1 MGLGTR
7 LDYPQAAT
15 TLHTTTASTC
25 YLFTQHLH
33 FILQRGSYIPH
44 TMWNHPF
51 APPCYKMQGFDVSV
65 HAMLE
70 YMQQVGI
77 TNEMPAPYKLACAHW
92 LQTHWHRQAGI
103 DSLTAACWSREA
115 RRRQA
120 FLLIVNC
127 QPGGACLWDLQHEAH
142 EGMRR
147 PTTKWSKS
155 CRPTG
160 WHISAIDPKLFSSPI
175 NLALT
180 NGSNHWILRQLTR
193 SRKTL
198 IHGQRTEVLFA
209 ATSDRL
215 PSHPAKKL
223 ESHRQLFRPYWG
235 SSVWRTDG

>member
-1 MGLGTR
+1 
-7 LDYPQAAT
+7 
-15 TLHTTTASTC
+15 
-25 YLFTQHLH
+25 
-33 FILQRGSYIPH
+33 
-44 TMWNHPF
+44 MWNHPF
-51 APPCYKMQGFDVSV
+51 APPCYKVQGFDVSV

-147 PTTKWSKS
+147 PSTKWSKS

-175 NLALT
+175 NLAFSLCSH
-180 NGSNHWILRQLTR
+180 GSFIKQGTILGRVHIITCIFPYKMTFVVMPYDVRVILSDLEPHKNPRQVYN
-193 SRKTL
+193 
-198 IHGQRTEVLFA
+198 I
-209 ATSDRL
+209 
-215 PSHPAKKL
+215 
-223 ESHRQLFRPYWG
+223 
-235 SSVWRTDG
+235 SVE